1 MIVLVMNYTTLPIE
15 ASSVTS
21 SPEFVDSKG
30 MHQMFGISR
39 TAAYDLINDGLIKS
53 VSLRRKG
60 RARGRRL
67 YDVASVREYFSQC
80 YDKAKSAYK
89 EALTA

>member
-1 MIVLVMNYTTLPIE
+1 MR
-15 ASSVTS
+15 
-21 SPEFVDSKG
+21 
-30 MHQMFGISR
+30 QMFGISR

-67 YDVASVREYFSQC
+67 YDVASVRAYLMGC
-80 YDKAKSAYK
+80 YDSPKCGNQEFAA
-89 EALTA
+89 

>member
-1 MIVLVMNYTTLPIE
+1 METFPFTTKPIE
-15 ASSVTS
+15 ASIVSN
-21 SPEFVDSKG
+21 SPEFVDSRG
-30 MHQMFGISR
+30 MRQMFGISR

-67 YDVASVREYFSQC
+67 FDVASVREYLMEC
-80 YDKAKSAYK
+80 YDSPKSGNQEVSA
-89 EALTA
+89 

>member
-1 MIVLVMNYTTLPIE
+1 MIFLVMEFTTTPIE

-30 MHQMFGISR
+30 MRQMFGISR

-67 YDVASVREYFSQC
+67 YDVASVREYLMGC
-80 YDKAKSAYK
+80 YDSRESGNQEVAA
-89 EALTA
+89 